1 MQRVEKMIVMV
12 NQTMQFGQVIS
23 KLEETISKIKRHIN
37 RKCEQDA
44 TCNKQKNELK
54 TGEALTHVDYSKS
67 SYNTQKDEFH
77 SADFGQ

>member
-1 MQRVEKMIVMV
+1 MQRVEKMIVIV

-23 KLEETISKIKRHIN
+23 KLVETISKLKRHIY

-44 TCNKQKNELK
+44 SCNKQKNELK

-67 SYNTQKDEFH
+67 SYNTQKDEIH